1 MQVNGVNLCRA
12 TQAGE
17 TRSTLRKYLYKTLCC
32 QENAPD
38 SNVQITSHPFPFLF
52 TF

>member
-17 TRSTLRKYLYKTLCC
+17 TRSVLRKYLTTILCC
-32 QENAPD
+32 QEFPPD
-38 SNVQITSHPFPFLF
+38 SNVQITSHPFSFLF

>member
-17 TRSTLRKYLYKTLCC
+17 TRSILRKYLTTILCC
-32 QENAPD
+32 QEETPD
-38 SNVQITSHPFPFLF
+38 SNFKITS
-52 TF
+52 TN